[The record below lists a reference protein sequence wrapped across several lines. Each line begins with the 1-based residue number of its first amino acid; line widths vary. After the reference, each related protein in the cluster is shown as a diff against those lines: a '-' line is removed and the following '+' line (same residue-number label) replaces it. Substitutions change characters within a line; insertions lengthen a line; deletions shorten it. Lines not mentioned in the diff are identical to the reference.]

1 MLRTALLTACL
12 ALPAVAQA
20 PASAPANPCAAPAPD
35 GKLSLQFF
43 ACLDNKRG
51 QCETFLQEVY
61 SDCGPASARYKSAYF
76 AYDKLKGASN
86 ALLNT
91 LILDLR
97 SGTKKDKIDEAVY
110 AALLQDLRA
119 RSEAFDELAAA
130 KVNCANQPDTQRA
143 APLVI
148 MVLGVL
154 KDSLL
159 SNLRSR
165 TESWLAGDE
174 AKRNARAKDLEG
186 QRWKNPLDLQ
196 MPVPAPP
203 KG

>member
-1 MLRTALLTACL
+1 MLRPALLLACL
-12 ALPAVAQA
+12 ALPSSAQA
-20 PASAPANPCAAPAPD
+20 PAPSNPCAAPAPD
-35 GKLSLQFF
+35 GKLGLQFF

-51 QCETFLQEVY
+51 QCESFLQEVY

-76 AYDKLKGASN
+76 AYDKLKVASN

-97 SGTKKDKIDEAVY
+97 NSTRKDKIDEAVY
-110 AALLQDLRA
+110 QALLQDLRT

-130 KVNCANQPDTQRA
+130 KVTCSNLPDTQRV
-143 APLVI
+143 APIVVL
-148 MVLGVL
+148 VLGVL
-154 KDSLL
+154 KDSLI

-174 AKRNARAKDLEG
+174 TKRQARAKELEG

-196 MPVPAPP
+196 MPIPAPAA
-203 KG
+203 K